1 MICLNCKVLLDFNF
15 LTLKI
20 LLCFWH
26 ETHLATLI
34 FPVLYFRPS
43 NNEASNPW
51 SMGGKDSLPP
61 VASHLSNRDH
71 LEAIH
76 NHLRYIY
83 DRLDDLLDRIHAIE
97 SRQMMG

>member
-1 MICLNCKVLLDFNF
+1 
-15 LTLKI
+15 
-20 LLCFWH
+20 
-26 ETHLATLI
+26 
-34 FPVLYFRPS
+34 
-43 NNEASNPW
+43 
-51 SMGGKDSLPP
+51 MGGKDSLPP

>member
-1 MICLNCKVLLDFNF
+1 
-15 LTLKI
+15 
-20 LLCFWH
+20 
-26 ETHLATLI
+26 
-34 FPVLYFRPS
+34 
-43 NNEASNPW
+43 
-51 SMGGKDSLPP
+51 MGGKDSLTP

-76 NHLRYIY
+76 NHLKYIY